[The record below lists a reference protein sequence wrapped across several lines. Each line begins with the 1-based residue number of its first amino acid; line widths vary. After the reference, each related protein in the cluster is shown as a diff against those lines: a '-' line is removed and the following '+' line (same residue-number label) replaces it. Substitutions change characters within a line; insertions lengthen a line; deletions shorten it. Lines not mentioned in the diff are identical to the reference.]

1 MALGGS
7 AARRYAEALLEIAAE
22 ESAVDA
28 FRASLDRLAS
38 AFEPGIIRAL
48 RDPKVTLERR
58 RAAVAAAARDEPKAI
73 RATLDLLLQR
83 DRIELLP
90 EIARAYSDLVDRRE
104 GIVKAKVTTSV
115 AVNEAQRADIVRRL
129 EQASGKKVRATF
141 AVDPRLI
148 GGAKVQI
155 GDRLMDA
162 SLRTSLDQ
170 LARQLAA

>member
-38 AFEPGIIRAL
+38 AFEPGVIRAL

-90 EIARAYSDLVDRRE
+90 GIAQHADDV
-104 GIVKAKVTTSV
+104 
-115 AVNEAQRADIVRRL
+115 RADRLGDAVERLAITIDAALLRGDLEERLRVAPRR
-129 EQASGKKVRATF
+129 
-141 AVDPRLI
+141 
-148 GGAKVQI
+148 
-155 GDRLMDA
+155 
-162 SLRTSLDQ
+162 
-170 LARQLAA
+170 